1 MPNIGSVNRLLT
13 VSLCVI
19 AWNEQNVLGSLFE
32 DIKKQSY
39 PHSLMEVVL
48 VDSGS
53 SDSTKQ
59 VMQEFAQEN
68 NGFSRVLVLDN
79 PKRIQAAGWNCA
91 IGAALGDVIVRIDA
105 HASIPPE
112 FIENNVRHLEDG
124 EMISGGRR
132 PNIME
137 DPTPWKE
144 TLLLAESSMF
154 GSSVAPYRRG
164 TEKTY
169 VKSMFHAAYR
179 REVFEI
185 VGGMNEALG
194 RTEDNELHY
203 RMRLAGYRFCLNDD
217 VISHQHVRS
226 TLSKMLKQKYSNGYW
241 IGLTAG
247 VCPGCLSAYHFVPF
261 LFLLG
266 ILFTTVLAFLGCP
279 LLCWLMW
286 GAYWLLAVAMAVVSV
301 KGKGWRSLHL
311 LLPFLF
317 FLLHVSYGAGTL
329 AGLCKMPFWRRRV
342 KPGWAKE
349 TETVRLRVLENSKN
363 RSFTGKGEMSGQSHA
378 E

>member
-1 MPNIGSVNRLLT
+1 MLT

-19 AWNEQNVLGSLFE
+19 AWNEQNVLGALFD
-32 DIKKQSY
+32 DIRRQSY
-39 PHSLMEVVL
+39 PHSQMEIVL
-48 VDSGS
+48 VDGGS

-59 VMQEFAQEN
+59 MMLEFARED

-91 IGAALGDVIVRIDA
+91 IGSALGDVIVRIDA
-105 HASIPPE
+105 HASVPPE
-112 FIENNVRHLEDG
+112 FIANNVRHLEEG
-124 EMISGGRR
+124 EDISGGRR
-132 PNIME
+132 PNIM
-137 DPTPWKE
+137 DDKTPWKE

-164 TEKTY
+164 SEKTY

-179 REVFEI
+179 REIFEI

-217 VISHQHVRS
+217 VVSYQHVRG
-226 TLSKMLKQKYSNGYW
+226 TLSKMLKQKYGNGYW

-261 LFLLG
+261 LFIMG
-266 ILFTTVLAFLGCP
+266 ILFTAILAFLGYP
-279 LLCWLMW
+279 LLSYLMW
-286 GAYWLLAVAMAVVSV
+286 GAYWLLAAAMAVLSV
-301 KGKGWRSLHL
+301 KGKRRRSLHL

-329 AGLCKMPFWRRRV
+329 AGLCGMPFWRRRV
-342 KPGWAKE
+342 KPRWAQE
-349 TETVRLRVLENSKN
+349 VEAVRRRVLENSKN
-363 RSFTGKGEMSGQSHA
+363 RSFTGRRDSDGQPHA

>member
-1 MPNIGSVNRLLT
+1 M
-13 VSLCVI
+13 
-19 AWNEQNVLGSLFE
+19 
-32 DIKKQSY
+32 
-39 PHSLMEVVL
+39 
-48 VDSGS
+48 
-53 SDSTKQ
+53 
-59 VMQEFAQEN
+59 
-68 NGFSRVLVLDN
+68 
-79 PKRIQAAGWNCA
+79 
-91 IGAALGDVIVRIDA
+91 GDVIVRIDA

-112 FIENNVRHLEDG
+112 FIENNVRHLEGG

-137 DPTPWKE
+137 DATPWKE
-144 TLLLAESSMF
+144 TLLVAGSSMF

-164 TEKTY
+164 TEKAY

-217 VISHQHVRS
+217 VISYQHVRS

-266 ILFTTVLAFLGCP
+266 ILFTTVLAFLGYP

-286 GAYWLLAVAMAVVSV
+286 GAYWLLAIAMTAVSV

-329 AGLCKMPFWRRRV
+329 VGLCRMPFWRRRV
-342 KPGWAKE
+342 KIGWAKE
-349 TETVRLRVLENSKN
+349 TERVRLQVLENSKN
-363 RSFTGKGEMSGQSHA
+363 RGFTGKGEMSGQSHA